1 MYKNDMFL
9 SHVIYCDFF
18 LLNIIWTM
26 YLSMVVN
33 FILLFGLDLST
44 IWISCKLCFRLVLAL
59 SCLRLVLN
67 LVSSGY
73 LTWSHDRTELLYAT
87 LKSHDDVELR

>member
-1 MYKNDMFL
+1 
-9 SHVIYCDFF
+9 
-18 LLNIIWTM
+18 M
-26 YLSMVVN
+26 YLCMVVN
-33 FILLFGLDLST
+33 GIMLFGLDLST
-44 IWISCKLCFRLVLAL
+44 NWISCKLCVGLVLAL

-73 LTWSHDRTELLYAT
+73 LTWSHDRTEFELYAT